1 VEPPLSAVQPLKNR
15 KSKFAAQWDEG
26 KLMEAMAE
34 RQAVVEPARGQN
46 AYLGAIVGRLRPRFQ
61 ELYGERLVKLLLY
74 GSQARREAGPHSDI
88 DVLVVLKGPVRPGQ
102 EIERT
107 GDIVAELS
115 LEFDTV
121 IECLFVEEARFAAQA
136 SAVIERAVKEGV
148 PI

>member
-1 VEPPLSAVQPLKNR
+1 
-15 KSKFAAQWDEG
+15 
-26 KLMEAMAE
+26 MAD
-34 RQAVVEPARGQN
+34 RQAVVDAARGQN
-46 AYLGAIVGRLRPRFQ
+46 AHLGTIVARLRRRFQ
-61 ELYGERLVKLLLY
+61 ELYGDRLMKLILY
-74 GSQARREAGPHSDI
+74 GSQARREAGPYSDI

-121 IECLFVEEARFAAQA
+121 IECLFVEEARFAALA
-136 SAVIERAVKEGV
+136 SAVIEDAAREGI

>member
-1 VEPPLSAVQPLKNR
+1 MP
-15 KSKFAAQWDEG
+15 DD
-26 KLMEAMAE
+26 
-34 RQAVVEPARGQN
+34 QAVVETTRGQN
-46 AYLGAIVGRLRPRFQ
+46 AHLGTIVARLRRRFE
-61 ELYGERLVKLLLY
+61 ELYGERLVKLILY

-88 DVLVVLKGPVRPGQ
+88 DVLVVLRGPVRPGQ

-121 IECLFVEEARFAAQA
+121 IECLFVDEARFASLA
-136 SAVIERAVKEGV
+136 SAVIEDAAREGI